1 MILFQAWW
9 LWIGFGLILGI
20 LEILLPGF
28 ILLGFGLGAVLTGL
42 VILSGIIM
50 TLPNTLLVFAIFSL
64 GAWLLLKKVFRTKYG
79 SAKTFDHDIND
90 EMQ

>member
-9 LWIGFGLILGI
+9 FWIGCGLILGI
-20 LEILLPGF
+20 LEVLLTGF

-42 VILSGIIM
+42 VMLTGIVM
-50 TLPNTLLVFAIFSL
+50 TLPQTLLVFAVFSL
-64 GAWLLLKKVFRTKYG
+64 GAWLLLKKVFRTEHS

-90 EMQ
+90 EMR